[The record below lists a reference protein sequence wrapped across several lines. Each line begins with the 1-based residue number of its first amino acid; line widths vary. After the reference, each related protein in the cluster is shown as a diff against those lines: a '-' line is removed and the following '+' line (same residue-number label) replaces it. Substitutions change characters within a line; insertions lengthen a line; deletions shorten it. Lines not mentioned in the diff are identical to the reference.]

1 MSRYGKSF
9 AERNTVAVAVVGLLA
24 LTIIFFGTFNA
35 KALPI
40 IGEGPQYQAQFA
52 EAGGLKEGNEV
63 RVSGVKVGSVS
74 DIALED
80 GVVIVTFRAK
90 GVDLGDETSAA
101 IKVKTLLGQK
111 FLAIDPGGRGEL
123 TQAIPLSRT
132 TTPYDVTAAFSD
144 LSDTIGEIDTPQLE
158 ESFTALADAFRD
170 TPDSVKATVAGLTD
184 LSRTISSRDE
194 ELAVLFDATRE
205 VTGTFANRNTEL
217 QALITDG
224 NLLLTELANRRET
237 VRALL
242 DGTSRLGTQLQG
254 LVADNE
260 AALQPALARLDEVAA
275 ILTRNQANLD
285 AALAKLGPYY
295 RVLASASGNGRWVD
309 SYLCGLFGPDGAP
322 QLTNDIERN
331 CSPVSGGGA

>member
-9 AERNTVAVAVVGLLA
+9 AERNTVVVAVVGLVA
-24 LTIIFFGTFNA
+24 LTLIFLATFNA
-35 KALPI
+35 KSLPI
-40 IGEGPQYQAQFA
+40 IGEGPEFKAQFA

-90 GVDLGDETSAA
+90 GVELGEETSAA
-101 IKVKTLLGQK
+101 VKVKTLLGQK
-111 FLAIDPGGRGEL
+111 YLSVDPGGRGEL
-123 TQAIPLSRT
+123 TEAIPLDRT

-144 LSDTIGEIDTPQLE
+144 LSDNIGEINTNQLE
-158 ESFTALADAFRD
+158 DSFTALADAFRD
-170 TPDSVKATVAGLTD
+170 TPDSVKATVDGLTD

-194 ELAVLFDATRE
+194 ELATLFEATTE
-205 VTGTFANRNTEL
+205 VTGTFANRNSEL
-217 QALITDG
+217 EALITDG
-224 NLLLTELANRRET
+224 NLLLQELASRRAT
-237 VRALL
+237 VEALL
-242 DGTSRLGTQLQG
+242 EGTSRLGTQLQG

-260 AALQPALARLDEVAA
+260 ATLQPALAQLDEVAA
-275 ILTRNQANLD
+275 ILTRNQSNLD

-309 SYLCGLFGPDGAP
+309 AYLCGLFGPDGAP
-322 QLTNDIERN
+322 QLTNDVERN
-331 CSPVSGGGA
+331 CQPVSGGGA